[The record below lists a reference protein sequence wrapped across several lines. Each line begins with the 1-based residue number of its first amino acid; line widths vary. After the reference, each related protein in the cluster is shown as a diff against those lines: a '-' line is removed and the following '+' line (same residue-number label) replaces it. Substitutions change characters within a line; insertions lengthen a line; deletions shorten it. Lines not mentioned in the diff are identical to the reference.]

1 MGFSL
6 VTSYPIGLVVLCALA
21 GALAAI
27 LSYYRNRDNEF
38 SSATRTL
45 LALLRGSMVFLVSI
59 LLLSPF
65 IRTISRNK
73 EKPIVIV
80 AVDNSGSISAGKDSS
95 FYRNTFNTEF
105 SKFTNLLDK
114 KFDVQYFTFG
124 EKVNAGN
131 TTPVFNEKLTNFSS
145 LFSEI
150 NDRYSNRNVAAM
162 VLASDGIYNDGM
174 NPVYAAEN
182 VPYSIYSIA
191 LGDTTQHKDVV
202 VTNVN
207 YNQIAFLDNDF
218 PVEINVAAFRSAGS
232 AVQLSIS
239 ANNQQLYTEK
249 IGISSDDFNKT
260 ISTHLAANKL
270 GIQRYRVTV
279 SPLDNEISLKNNVK
293 DFFIEVL
300 DSRQKLLLLHS
311 SPHPDISVL
320 KLSIEKSKSYLV
332 ETALLKDFNGNISS
346 YNLLILHQI
355 PSLSDVGYS
364 VTNQIKNSKIPI
376 LYIIGNQSN
385 ISAYNS
391 LQSGLLLSNNGTST
405 NEVMPVLAP
414 DFNLFTISSELEQMI
429 PEFSPLIAPFG
440 QYKVG
445 TAASVLLNQSI
456 SGMATKIPLL
466 LFNQGVDR
474 KSATLTGEGIWRWRM
489 INYAKKNNQNA
500 FDELISKMVQ
510 YLSVKEDK
518 SKFRIIMNN
527 HFLENESIKINA
539 ELYND
544 SYTLVN
550 SPDVT
555 IEISDSTKKIYPFMF
570 SRTSQAYYLEA
581 GSLPP
586 GEYSY
591 KASTTFGGKTLS
603 KTGMFSVVSL
613 NVEWSNIVA
622 NHSLLATLSGMHGG
636 STVYM
641 NQLGALADR
650 INSREDFKTITY
662 SQKKFTE
669 LVSYFPFLILI
680 LLLLSA
686 EWFIRKRNGSY

>member
-6 VTSYPIGLVVLCALA
+6 VTSYPIGLVVLCALT

-27 LSYYRNRDNEF
+27 LLYYRNRDNEF
-38 SSATRTL
+38 SSRTRTL

-95 FYRNTFNTEF
+95 FYRNTFNTVF
-105 SKFTNLLDK
+105 SKFTKSLDK

-124 EKVNAGN
+124 EKILSGN
-131 TTPVFNEKLTNFSS
+131 TSPVFNEKLTNFSS

-150 NDRYSNRNVAAM
+150 NDRYTNRNVAAM

-174 NPVYAAEN
+174 NPVFAAEN

-207 YNQIAFLDNDF
+207 NNQIAFLGNDF
-218 PVEINVAAFRSAGS
+218 PVEINIAAYRSAGS
-232 AVQLSIS
+232 SVQLSIS
-239 ANNQQLYTEK
+239 ANNQTLYTEK
-249 IGISSDDFNKT
+249 LGISSDNFYKT
-260 ISTHLAANKL
+260 ISTRLSATKV
-270 GIQRYRVTV
+270 GIQRYRVTI
-279 SPLDNEISLKNNVK
+279 SSLDNEISLKNNVK

-300 DSRQKLLLLHS
+300 DSRQKILLLHS
-311 SPHPDISVL
+311 SPHPDVSAL
-320 KLSIEKSKSYLV
+320 KLSIEKSKSYSV

-355 PSLSDVGYS
+355 PSLSDVGFT
-364 VTNQIKNSKIPI
+364 VTNQIKSSTIPI

-405 NEVMPVLAP
+405 NEVIPVLAP
-414 DFNLFTISSELEQMI
+414 EFNLFTISSELEQMI

-440 QYKVG
+440 QYKAG
-445 TAASVLLNQSI
+445 TAASVLLYQSI
-456 SGMATKIPLL
+456 SGLATKIPLL
-466 LFNQGVDR
+466 FFNQGVDR
-474 KSATLTGEGIWRWRM
+474 KSATLTGEGIWKWRM

-500 FDELISKMVQ
+500 FDELISKVVQ

-518 SKFRIIMNN
+518 SKFRIVMNN
-527 HFLENESIKINA
+527 HFQENESIKINA

-555 IEISDSTKKIYPFMF
+555 IEISDSTKKIYPFTF
-570 SRTSQAYYLEA
+570 SRTSQAYYLDA

-603 KTGMFSVVSL
+603 KTGVFSVVSL
-613 NVEWSNIVA
+613 NVEWSDIVA
-622 NHSLLATLSGMHGG
+622 NHSMLATLSGMHGG
-636 STVYM
+636 SMAYL
-641 NQLGALADR
+641 NQLDALAKR